1 MNPGPLES
9 LRKVDFLVIGSG
21 MAGLWFSHRVSRR
34 GSVLLVTKKADTE
47 SNTNY
52 AQGGIAA
59 AVESD
64 DSARLHYEDT
74 IRAGGG
80 ISHPDVVKLVTEAG
94 PGLVRELFNLG
105 VPFNTYADAAGHEH
119 FDLGQEGGH
128 RRRRIVHA
136 HDFTGT
142 EIEHGLLKAVRSDR
156 NVTMLEEHFAV
167 DLVLDADGRC
177 SGALVLDTANGAVE
191 MVGARVCLLATG
203 GMGQAWLHTTN
214 PRIATGD
221 GVAMGYRAGAR
232 IANMEFVQFHPTAL
246 YGHLLEGRA
255 FLISEAVRGEG
266 AILRTRDGHAFM
278 PSYHPDAELAPRDVV
293 ARAIAT
299 ELKLHGDDYVLLDA
313 THLDPKRLRE
323 RFPNISETCS
333 KLGVDITRQPIPV
346 VPAAHYLC
354 GGVETNDWAETSV
367 PGLYAAGECACS
379 GLHGA
384 NRLASNSL
392 LEALVMADRAAAKAV
407 EAMRV
412 QGSKASGVQA
422 RVLTPGPQHR
432 PTGAAEANPKTPPA
446 GDVDRAAELRVR
458 LQKLMW
464 QNAGIVR
471 SDAGLDQARRD
482 LMALKAEGDETGQ
495 TVAGMELRNLL
506 AVSFLVVECA
516 LRRLE
521 SRGLHYNED
530 HPNPDDRYKHDTVI
544 SRAEEQVKAEA
555 RVETG
560 HESFRISTSI

>member
-1 MNPGPLES
+1 LNPGRLES

-21 MAGLWFSHRVSRR
+21 MAGLWFSHRASRQ
-34 GSVLLVTKKADTE
+34 GSVLLVTKKEDTE

-64 DSARLHYEDT
+64 DSTGLHYEDT
-74 IRAGGG
+74 LRAGAS

-105 VPFNTYADAAGHEH
+105 VPFNTYADASGAEH

-128 RRRRIVHA
+128 RRRRIVRA
-136 HDFTGT
+136 SDFTGS

-156 NVTMLEEHFAV
+156 DVTVLEEHFVV
-167 DLVLDADGRC
+167 DLVLDEAGRC
-177 SGALVLDTANGAVE
+177 CGAFVLDKSKGTVE
-191 MVGARVCLLATG
+191 LIRARVCLLATG

-221 GVAMGYRAGAR
+221 GIAMGYRAGAR
-232 IANMEFVQFHPTAL
+232 IANMEFVQFHPTSL
-246 YGHLLEGRA
+246 YGHLLDGRA

-266 AILRTRDGHAFM
+266 AVLRTRDGHAFM
-278 PSYHPDAELAPRDVV
+278 PAYHPDADLAPRDVV

-299 ELKLHGDDYVLLDA
+299 ELRLRGGDYVLLDA
-313 THLDPKRLRE
+313 THLDPRRLRE
-323 RFPNISETCS
+323 RFPNISETCLR
-333 KLGVDITRQPIPV
+333 LGIDITRQPIPV
-346 VPAAHYLC
+346 VPAAHYIC
-354 GGVETNDWAETSV
+354 GGIETNDRAETSV

-392 LEALVMADRAAAKAV
+392 LEALVMADRAAERAAQ
-407 EAMRV
+407 ESHGPESRV
-412 QGSKASGVQA
+412 QSPEY
-422 RVLTPGPQHR
+422 RVLSPESDER
-432 PTGAAEANPKTPPA
+432 
-446 GDVDRAAELRVR
+446 VAELRIR
-458 LQKLMW
+458 LQKRMW
-464 QNAGIVR
+464 QSAGIVR
-471 SDAGLDQARRD
+471 TDAGLAEARRD
-482 LMALKAEGDETGQ
+482 LMALVAEGDETGQ

-544 SRAEEQVKAEA
+544 SRADQKVKA
-555 RVETG
+555 
-560 HESFRISTSI
+560 

>member
-1 MNPGPLES
+1 
-9 LRKVDFLVIGSG
+9 
-21 MAGLWFSHRVSRR
+21 MAGLWFSHRVSRT

-59 AVESD
+59 AVETD
-64 DSARLHYEDT
+64 DSARLHCEDT

-80 ISHPDVVKLVTEAG
+80 IAHPDLVRLVTEGG
-94 PGLVRELFNLG
+94 PGLVRELFSLG
-105 VPFNTYADAAGHEH
+105 VPFNTYADASGHEH

-136 HDFTGT
+136 HDFTGA
-142 EIEHGLLKAVRSDR
+142 EIEHGLLRAVRSNP

-167 DLVLDADGRC
+167 DLVLDDSGRC
-177 SGALVLDTANGAVE
+177 CGARVLDTSSGTVE
-191 MVGARVCLLATG
+191 IAGARVCLLATG
-203 GMGQAWLHTTN
+203 GAGQAWLHTTN

-266 AILRTRDGHAFM
+266 AVLRTRDGHAFM
-278 PSYHPDAELAPRDVV
+278 PAYHPDADLAPRDVV

-299 ELKLHGDDYVLLDA
+299 ELKQRGGDYVLLDA
-313 THLDPKRLRE
+313 THLDPRRLCE
-323 RFPNISETCS
+323 RFPNISRTCLR
-333 KLGVDITRQPIPV
+333 LGIDITRQPIPV
-346 VPAAHYLC
+346 VPAAHYIC
-354 GGVETNDWAETSV
+354 GGIETNDWAETSV

-392 LEALVMADRAAAKAV
+392 LEALVMADRAAERAV
-407 EAMRV
+407 ESSDSRV
-412 QGSKASGVQA
+412 QS
-422 RVLTPGPQHR
+422 P
-432 PTGAAEANPKTPPA
+432 EF
-446 GDVDRAAELRVR
+446 RVR
-458 LQKLMW
+458 GPELNSGLRSPVPDSGSELVAGLRQRLQDLMW
-464 QNAGIVR
+464 QYAGIVR
-471 SDAGLDQARRD
+471 SDAGLAEARRE
-482 LMALKAEGDETGQ
+482 LMKLAGEGDRTGQ
-495 TVAGMELRNLL
+495 TVAAMELRNLL
-506 AVSFLVVECA
+506 AASLLVVECA
-516 LRRLE
+516 IRRLE

-530 HPNPDDRYKHDTVI
+530 HPNPDDRYKRDTVV
-544 SRAEEQVKAEA
+544 SRSEI
-555 RVETG
+555 
-560 HESFRISTSI
+560 ESPAS

>member
-1 MNPGPLES
+1 MRVE
-9 LRKVDFLVIGSG
+9 RKVDFLVIGSG
-21 MAGLWFSHRVSRR
+21 MAGLWFSHRASRH
-34 GSVLLVTKKADTE
+34 GSVLLVTKKEDTE

-80 ISHPDVVKLVTEAG
+80 ISHPDAVKLVTEAG
-94 PGLVRELFNLG
+94 PGLVRELFSLG
-105 VPFNTYADAAGHEH
+105 VPFNTYSDAAGHEH

-136 HDFTGT
+136 HDFTGS
-142 EIEHGLLKAVRSDR
+142 EIEHGLLKAVRTNR
-156 NVTMLEEHFAV
+156 NVTMLEEHFAM
-167 DLVLDADGRC
+167 DLVLDDGGRC
-177 SGALVLDTANGAVE
+177 RGAFVLDKSNGTIEAVRA
-191 MVGARVCLLATG
+191 GVCLLATG

-221 GVAMGYRAGAR
+221 GVAMGFRAGAR
-232 IANMEFVQFHPTAL
+232 IANMEFVQFHPTSL

-278 PSYHPDAELAPRDVV
+278 PAYHPDADLAPRDVV

-299 ELKLHGDDYVLLDA
+299 ELRLRGGDYVLLDA

-323 RFPNISETCS
+323 RFPHISETCLR
-333 KLGVDITRQPIPV
+333 LGIDITREPIPV

-354 GGVETNDWAETSV
+354 GGIETNDWAETSV

-392 LEALVMADRAAAKAV
+392 LEALVMADRAAEKAGGEARTAKP
-407 EAMRV
+407 EFRNTRP
-412 QGSKASGVQA
+412 GV
-422 RVLTPGPQHR
+422 GPSE
-432 PTGAAEANPKTPPA
+432 PDTSDEVIA
-446 GDVDRAAELRVR
+446 GLRAR
-458 LQKLMW
+458 LQNRMW

-471 SDAGLDQARRD
+471 SDAGLAEARRD
-482 LMALKAEGDETGQ
+482 IMTLAAEGDKMGG

-506 AVSFLVVECA
+506 AVSLLVVECA

-530 HPNPDDRYKHDTVI
+530 HPKPDDRYQHDTVI
-544 SRAEEQVKAEA
+544 SRSDLKP
-555 RVETG
+555 
-560 HESFRISTSI
+560 STA

>member
-1 MNPGPLES
+1 MSFE
-9 LRKVDFLVIGSG
+9 RKVDFLVIGSG
-21 MAGLWFSHRVSRR
+21 MAGLWFSHRASRH
-34 GSVLLVTKKADTE
+34 GSVLLVTKKEDTE

-80 ISHPDVVKLVTEAG
+80 ISHPDVVRLVTEAG
-94 PGLVRELFNLG
+94 PALVRELFGLG
-105 VPFNTYADAAGHEH
+105 VPFNTYADASGNEH

-128 RRRRIVHA
+128 RRRRIVRA
-136 HDFTGT
+136 HDFTGA
-142 EIEHGLLKAVRSDR
+142 EIEHGLLRAVRSDR
-156 NVTMLEEHFAV
+156 NVTMLEEHFVV
-167 DLVLDADGRC
+167 DLVLDDRGRC
-177 SGALVLDTANGAVE
+177 RGALVLDTSNGAVE
-191 MVGARVCLLATG
+191 VIGARICLLATG

-221 GVAMGYRAGAR
+221 GVAMGFRAGAR

-246 YGHLLEGRA
+246 FGHLIEGRA

-299 ELKLHGDDYVLLDA
+299 ELKQHGDDYVLLDA

-323 RFPNISETCS
+323 RFPNISETCL
-333 KLGVDITRQPIPV
+333 KLGIDITRQPIPV

-354 GGVETNDWAETSV
+354 GGIETNDWAQTSV

-392 LEALVMADRAAAKAV
+392 LEALVMADRAAAMASEEPADAV
-407 EAMRV
+407 GKEVLIPTPSAPP
-412 QGSKASGVQA
+412 SASAVPDA
-422 RVLTPGPQHR
+422 RI
-432 PTGAAEANPKTPPA
+432 A
-446 GDVDRAAELRVR
+446 GLLGRLRER
-458 LQKLMW
+458 MW

-471 SDAGLDQARRD
+471 SDAGLAEARRD
-482 LMALKAEGDETGQ
+482 LMALVSEGAGTGQ
-495 TVAGMELRNLL
+495 TVAAMELRNLL
-506 AVSFLVVECA
+506 AVSVLVVECA

-530 HPNPDDRYKHDTVI
+530 HPNPDDRFRHDTVI
-544 SRAEEQVKAEA
+544 SRSEIASPAA
-555 RVETG
+555 
-560 HESFRISTSI
+560 

>member
-1 MNPGPLES
+1 
-9 LRKVDFLVIGSG
+9 LREVDFLVIGSG
-21 MAGLWFSHRVSRR
+21 MAGLWFSHRASRQ
-34 GSVLLVTKKADTE
+34 GSVLLVTKKEDTE

-94 PGLVRELFNLG
+94 PGLVRELFSLG
-105 VPFNTYADAAGHEH
+105 VPFNTYADASGSEH

-128 RRRRIVHA
+128 RRRRIVRA
-136 HDFTGT
+136 SDFTGS

-156 NVTMLEEHFAV
+156 DVTMLEEHFVV
-167 DLVLDADGRC
+167 DMVLDEAGRC
-177 SGALVLDTANGAVE
+177 CGAFVLDTSNGTVE
-191 MVGARVCLLATG
+191 VVRARVCMLATG

-221 GVAMGYRAGAR
+221 GIAMGYRAGAR
-232 IANMEFVQFHPTAL
+232 IADMEFVQFHPTSL

-266 AILRTRDGHAFM
+266 AVLRTRDGHAFM
-278 PSYHPDAELAPRDVV
+278 PAYHPDADLAPRDVV

-299 ELKLHGDDYVLLDA
+299 ELRLRGGDYVLLDA

-323 RFPNISETCS
+323 RFPNISETCLR
-333 KLGVDITRQPIPV
+333 LGIDITRQPIPV
-346 VPAAHYLC
+346 VPAAHYIC
-354 GGVETNDWAETSV
+354 GGIETNDRAETSV

-392 LEALVMADRAAAKAV
+392 LEALVMADRAAAKAIEEV
-407 EAMRV
+407 RSTKSEVRNPAPSARGSPSAGSDDRV
-412 QGSKASGVQA
+412 
-422 RVLTPGPQHR
+422 
-432 PTGAAEANPKTPPA
+432 
-446 GDVDRAAELRVR
+446 AELRVR
-458 LQKLMW
+458 LQNRMW
-464 QNAGIVR
+464 QSAGIVR
-471 SDAGLDQARRD
+471 TDAGLAEARRE
-482 LMALKAEGDETGQ
+482 LRQLAAEAVGLGSS
-495 TVAGMELRNLL
+495 VAGMELRNLL
-506 AVSFLVVECA
+506 AVSLLVVECA
-516 LRRLE
+516 LRRPE

-544 SRAEEQVKAEA
+544 SRSDLAPSD
-555 RVETG
+555 RD
-560 HESFRISTSI
+560 R